1 MRDVNRIDN
10 FLSKFGKAWKTL
22 PDWRFGQLIVAFTE
36 WHGSDIFYMEDE
48 DFFEH
53 FEEFIGEYT
62 PNNET
67 AASPTEEAINRMIAE
82 LEELKKLL

>member
-22 PDWRFGQLIVAFTE
+22 PDWRFGQLIINFID
-36 WHGSDIFYMEDE
+36 WCGGDIFYIEDE
-48 DFFEH
+48 DFFED
-53 FEEFIGEYT
+53 FEEFIGEYLVD
-62 PNNET
+62 NEA
-67 AASPTEEAINRMIAE
+67 AASPKEEAINRMIAE